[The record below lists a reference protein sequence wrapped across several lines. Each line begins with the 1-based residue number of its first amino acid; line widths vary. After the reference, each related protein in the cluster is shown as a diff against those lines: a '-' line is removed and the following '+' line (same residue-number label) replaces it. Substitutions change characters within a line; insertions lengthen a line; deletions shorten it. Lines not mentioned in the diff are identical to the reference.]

1 MVRKPGGIL
10 LSVILSVG
18 LSLMGCSSSTP
29 SANSSSQTSEQAEA
43 APKEKNELRVA
54 LSVSPPSID
63 LVKTST
69 TVALQVGW
77 HIFEPLVTLDKDYK
91 PTPMLAKS
99 YQVSED
105 GKEITF
111 TLREGITFHNGKA
124 LGVEDVIASLNRWK
138 ELSPNG
144 KTALANATITA
155 KDNDKVIIKLDKPS
169 GTLLTSLAFPQQG
182 AVIMPKEVIDSAT
195 EEGVKEYI
203 GTGPFK
209 FVEWKQDQYI
219 LLEQFADYK
228 ALSEP
233 ANGLGGKKE
242 AKVDRIYF
250 HTVPDAA
257 TRVAGLQSGEYDFA
271 DELPFDNYEQ
281 LKADPNLVTVV
292 VKPQKYVG
300 LIFNKKQGLFSNVT
314 ARQAVNAAL
323 DQEVIMMGISG
334 NPDFFRLDHSLM
346 FAEQPW
352 HSDAGKEK
360 YNQKNPEL
368 AKKLFSDAGY
378 NGEPVTIITTKD
390 YDYIYKSSLMVK
402 DQLEK
407 IGVKV
412 NFEIYD
418 WPTMVSKR
426 SDETK
431 WNIFFTGFPTY
442 TNPAQTLYLDSRNKW
457 PGWYNNPEM
466 DALLDEL
473 RHTISFEEQKAI
485 FDKIQTLY
493 WEDLPSVKLGDLH
506 GLAAHRNYV
515 KGYHYFMD
523 SPFWNVSVQ

>member
-1 MVRKPGGIL
+1 MVRKPVSIL
-10 LSVILSVG
+10 LSLLLSVT
-18 LSLMGCSSSTP
+18 LSLVGCSSSSTTSP
-29 SANSSSQTSEQAEA
+29 STSQNSGQAEVK
-43 APKEKNELRVA
+43 PKENNELRVA
-54 LSVSPPSID
+54 LSVSPPTID

-99 YQVSED
+99 YEVSED
-105 GKEITF
+105 GKVITF

-124 LGVEDVIASLNRWK
+124 LGVEDVISSLNRWK

-144 KTALANATITA
+144 KTALANATVSS
-155 KDNDKVIIKLDKPS
+155 KDNDKVIITLEKPS
-169 GTLLTSLAFPQQG
+169 GTLLSSLAFPQQG
-182 AVIMPKEVIDSAT
+182 AVIMPKEVIESAT

-219 LLEQFADYK
+219 HLKKFADYK

-242 AKVDRIYF
+242 AKVDHIYF

-271 DELPFDNYEQ
+271 DELPFDNYGQ
-281 LKADPNLVTVV
+281 LKGDSNLVTVV
-292 VKPQKYVG
+292 AKPQKYVG
-300 LIFNKKQGLFSNVT
+300 LIFNKKQGLFSNVA

-323 DQEVIMMGISG
+323 DHEVIMMGISG

-346 FAEQPW
+346 FSEQPW
-352 HSDAGKEK
+352 HSEAGKEK

-368 AKKLFSDAGY
+368 AKKLLADAGY

-390 YDYIYKSSLMVK
+390 YDYIYKSSIMVK

-442 TNPAQTLYLDSRNKW
+442 TNPVQTLYLDSRNKW
-457 PGWYNNPEM
+457 PGWYNNSEM

-473 RHTISFEEQKAI
+473 RHTITFEEQKAV
-485 FDKIQTLY
+485 FEKIQTLF
-493 WEDLPSVKLGDLH
+493 WDDLPIVKLGDLH

-515 KGYHYFMD
+515 KGYQYFMD

>member
-1 MVRKPGGIL
+1 MIKKPIGYMLTL
-10 LSVILSVG
+10 LLIVT
-18 LSLMGCSSSTP
+18 LSLLGCTSAPSSSDP
-29 SANSSSQTSEQAEA
+29 ATSGDQK
-43 APKEKNELRVA
+43 KETNELRVA
-54 LSVSPPSID
+54 LSVSPPSLD

-91 PTPMLAKS
+91 PIPMLAKAFE
-99 YQVSED
+99 VSKD

-111 TLREGITFHNGKA
+111 TLRVGITFHNGKA

-144 KTALANATITA
+144 KTALANATISS
-155 KDNDKVIIKLDKPS
+155 KDNDKIMITLEKPS

-182 AVIMPKEVIDSAT
+182 AMIMPKEVIEAAT
-195 EEGVKEYI
+195 EEGIKEYI

-219 LLEQFADYK
+219 HLEKYANYQ
-228 ALSEP
+228 ALSDP
-233 ANGLGGKKE
+233 ASGLGGKKE
-242 AKVDRIYF
+242 AMVDRIYF

-281 LKADPNLVTVV
+281 LKGDPNLVTVV
-292 VKPQKYVG
+292 SKPQKYVG
-300 LIFNKKQGLFSNVT
+300 MIFNKKKGLFANVT

-323 DQEVIMMGISG
+323 DHEMIMMGISG

-346 FAEQPW
+346 FVEQPW
-352 HSDAGKEK
+352 HSEAGKEK

-368 AKKLFSDAGY
+368 AKKLLAEAGY

-390 YDYIYKSSLMVK
+390 YEYIYKSSIMVK

-442 TNPAQTLYLDSRNKW
+442 TNPVQTLYLDSRNKW
-457 PGWYNNPEM
+457 PGWYDNPEM

-473 RHTISFEEQKAI
+473 RHTVTFDEQKVV
-485 FDKIQTLY
+485 FEKIQALF
-493 WEDLPSVKLGDLH
+493 WEDLPIVKIGDLH

-515 KGYHYFMD
+515 KGYQYFMD
-523 SPFWNVSVQ
+523 APFWNVSVQ

>member
-1 MVRKPGGIL
+1 MVRKPVGYL
-10 LSVILSVG
+10 LTMLLIVS
-18 LSLMGCSSSTP
+18 LSLLGCSTSST
-29 SANSSSQTSEQAEA
+29 NSTAPGPNNEAA

-91 PTPMLAKS
+91 PIPMLAKS
-99 YQVSED
+99 YEVSQD

-124 LGVEDVIASLNRWK
+124 LGVEDVVTSLLRWK

-144 KTALANATITA
+144 KTALANATVTA
-155 KDNDKVIIKLDKPS
+155 KDNDKVIIKLEKPS

-182 AVIMPKEVIDSAT
+182 AVIMPKEVIDAAT
-195 EEGVKEYI
+195 EQGVKEYI

-219 LLEQFADYK
+219 HLEKFSDYK
-228 ALSEP
+228 PLSEH

-242 AKVDRIYF
+242 AKVDHIYF

-271 DELPFDNYEQ
+271 DELPFDNYDQ
-281 LKADPNLVTVV
+281 LKSDPNLVTVV

-300 LIFNKKQGLFSNVT
+300 LIFNKKQGLFSKAA

-323 DQEVIMMGISG
+323 DHEVIMMGITG

-346 FAEQPW
+346 FQEQAW
-352 HSDAGKEK
+352 HSDAGKDK

-368 AKKLFSDAGY
+368 AKKLLSDAGY
-378 NGEPVTIITTKD
+378 AGEPVTIITTKD

-442 TNPAQTLYLDSRNKW
+442 TNPVQTLYLDSRNKW

-473 RHTISFEEQKAI
+473 RHSIAFDDQKVVFER
-485 FDKIQTLY
+485 IQSLF
-493 WEDLPSVKLGDLH
+493 WDDLPAIKIGDLH

-515 KGYHYFMD
+515 KGYQYFMD
-523 SPFWNVSVQ
+523 SPFWNVTVQ